1 MAELCHFALLDAN
14 RPPIC
19 VNPLAKNYI
28 LLLIS
33 IKLIPYL
40 KEGILRTNNKTLVI
54 DKYIWEISVKITLVK
69 TSILLINHNGQLRDI
84 LIQNCQISVSI
95 LRVIS
100 GTLVKDFSLYLM
112 LTFKIYVKKFI
123 WNKYLELVN
132 LCRIHWRYFSMG
144 KLSHILF

>member
-84 LIQNCQISVSI
+84 LIRNCQISVSI

-123 WNKYLELVN
+123 
-132 LCRIHWRYFSMG
+132 
-144 KLSHILF
+144 

>member
-40 KEGILRTNNKTLVI
+40 KEGIVRPNNKTLVI
-54 DKYIWEISVKITLVK
+54 DKYIREISVKITLVK

-123 WNKYLELVN
+123 
-132 LCRIHWRYFSMG
+132 
-144 KLSHILF
+144 

>member
-40 KEGILRTNNKTLVI
+40 KEGILRPNNKTLVI

-123 WNKYLELVN
+123 
-132 LCRIHWRYFSMG
+132 
-144 KLSHILF
+144 

>member
-40 KEGILRTNNKTLVI
+40 KEGILRPNNKTLVI

-84 LIQNCQISVSI
+84 LIRNCQISVSI

-123 WNKYLELVN
+123 
-132 LCRIHWRYFSMG
+132 
-144 KLSHILF
+144 

>member
-40 KEGILRTNNKTLVI
+40 KEGILRPNNKTLVI

-132 LCRIHWRYFSMG
+132 LCRRHWRYFSMG